1 MSYSFSPEVSVN
13 SHTFNKNHISPNMSG
28 TFNMLICYFQ
38 DPRNGSVCI
47 RNI

>member
-1 MSYSFSPEVSVN
+1 MSYSFSPKVSVN
-13 SHTFNKNHISPNMSG
+13 SHAFNKNHISSNMGG

-38 DPRNGSVCI
+38 NPRNGSVYI